1 MAYRWRKEVAGG
13 DSMSRDY
20 NDMSALVKAASAKDC
35 TVHMHIGDNG
45 KPVFSVGN
53 GNIGAAEFSDYFDAL
68 QFITDRSHTAA
79 DCAEQAGHLI
89 AENVLNDILD
99 CDTQAE
105 RFVTLLEGLQSL
117 ATMPHP
123 DRAAGGF
130 ALALLP
136 VLETGLQ
143 HLPKAT
149 A

>member
-1 MAYRWRKEVAGG
+1 
-13 DSMSRDY
+13 MSRDY
-20 NDMSALVKAASAKDC
+20 NDLSALVQAASKQDC

-53 GNIGAAEFSDYFDAL
+53 SNIGAAEFSDYFNAL
-68 QFITDRSHTAA
+68 QFITDRSHSAA

-130 ALALLP
+130 AVAM
-136 VLETGLQ
+136 VNVIEIGLQ
-143 HLPKAT
+143 HLPKVA